1 MFNMNSVLD
10 YIKARLGA
18 SHRKIEFSDE
28 GLIRCITEQTLPEFS
43 IYFPYFCQY
52 RLDTSDDNK
61 VYGSDTTFFVPETIN
76 DFQVMGVQWAINSTL
91 VGSNNL
97 MTTEANQ
104 ITMLGTCPMA
114 ALSALVGARLAQTLS
129 TSTGFTNESFTFLPP
144 NMIRLNANVGSYP
157 TLVLRT
163 THRRD
168 LTTIPFGA
176 SSLFKELALCDV
188 CLDIIGIR
196 NYFQN
201 IQTLFAQ
208 IQLNVDELKNIA
220 EKRVDL
226 IERFRKEQLKSA
238 NIRKVYIL

>member
-1 MFNMNSVLD
+1 MYFYKSVLD

-91 VGSNNL
+91 AGSN
-97 MTTEANQ
+97 NQ

-114 ALSALVGARLAQTLS
+114 ALSALVGARLAHTLS

-144 NMIRLNANVGSYP
+144 NMIRLNANVGAYP